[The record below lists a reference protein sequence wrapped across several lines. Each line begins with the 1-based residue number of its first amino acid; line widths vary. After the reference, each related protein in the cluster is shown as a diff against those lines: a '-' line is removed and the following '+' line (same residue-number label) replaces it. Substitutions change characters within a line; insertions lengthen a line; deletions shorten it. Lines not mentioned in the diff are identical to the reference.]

1 PELAQLRRV
10 IEAQVMNRWSGGRIV
25 DEFEAAFAAFY
36 GVRSA
41 VTSTSGTSAIH
52 LAIGVLNPEPAD
64 GINTAPITD
73 RGTVI
78 PILPQNA
85 IQVFADVGLEAFTMD
100 PDDLERR
107 ITPRTRA
114 VIPVHLGGNPCDM
127 DRILAVAQR
136 HGLMVIEDC
145 CQAYCASYRGNW
157 VGRMG
162 DFGCF

>member
-10 IEAQVMNRWSGGRIV
+10 IEAQVMNRWSGGRLV

-52 LAIGVLNPEPAD
+52 LAIGVLNPQPGDE
-64 GINTAPITD
+64 IITAPSTD
-73 RGTVI
+73 LGTVI
-78 PILPQNA
+78 PILAQNG
-85 IQVFADVGLEAFTMD
+85 IPVFADVDLESFTID

-127 DRILAVAQR
+127 DRILAIARR

-145 CQAYCASYRGNW
+145 CQAYCASYRGKW
-157 VGRMG
+157 VGQIG
-162 DFGCF
+162 D